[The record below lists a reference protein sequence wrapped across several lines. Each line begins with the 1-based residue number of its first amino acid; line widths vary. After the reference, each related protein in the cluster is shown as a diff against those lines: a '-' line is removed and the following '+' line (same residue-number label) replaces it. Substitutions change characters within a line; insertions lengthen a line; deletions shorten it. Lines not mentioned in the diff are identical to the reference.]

1 MSSEEMYKIG
11 VLMGQVMEKLAQIE
25 RKFDSLQDLLDEEY
39 DDEDED
45 DEES

>member
-1 MSSEEMYKIG
+1 MSGEQMYEIG

-25 RKFDSLQDLLDEEY
+25 RKFDSLQDLLDQEE

-45 DEES
+45 EEF

>member
-1 MSSEEMYKIG
+1 MTSEEMYEIG

-25 RKFDSLQDLLDEEY
+25 RKFDTLQDLLDEE

-45 DEES
+45 EEF

>member
-1 MSSEEMYKIG
+1 MSGEEMYEIG

-25 RKFDSLQDLLDEEY
+25 KKFDSLQDLLDQEE

-45 DEES
+45 EEF